1 MRFSDWMS
9 DVCSSDL
16 DAGADRHRGE
26 RGPADGVAF
35 GPAQGARDEVAE
47 QVGKQA
53 DRERQRARLQCP
65 QPAGVQRKVHSPG
78 TTLRAAASRL
88 PSAPRRTEAATSP
101 SSARSRSTHGLT
113 LPTAARAV
121 APARHGVYVW
131 PWVRSTTWATT

>member
-1 MRFSDWMS
+1 MIRRPPRSTLTDTLFPYTTLFRSPQ
-9 DVCSSDL
+9 V

-26 RGPADGVAF
+26 RGPADGVAC

-53 DRERQRARLQCP
+53 DRERQRARLLCP

-88 PSAPRRTEAATSP
+88 PSATRRTAAATSP
-101 SSARSRSTHGLT
+101 SSERSRSRNGMT
-113 LPTAARAV
+113 LRSAAGPEGTAA
-121 APARHGVYVW
+121 PGW
-131 PWVRSTTWATT
+131 

>member
-1 MRFSDWMS
+1 MNRRPPRSTRTYTLLPYTTRLRS
-9 DVCSSDL
+9 EQREQGPQG

-26 RGPADGVAF
+26 RGPADGVAC

-88 PSAPRRTEAATSP
+88 PSATRRTAA
-101 SSARSRSTHGLT
+101 AKIG
-113 LPTAARAV
+113 RAHV
-121 APARHGVYVW
+121 
-131 PWVRSTTWATT
+131 

>member
-1 MRFSDWMS
+1 MRISDWSS

-16 DAGADRHRGE
+16 VPQVDAGADRHRGE
-26 RGPADGVAF
+26 RGPADGVAC

-78 TTLRAAASRL
+78 TTLQIGSASWRE
-88 PSAPRRTEAATSP
+88 RVCP
-101 SSARSRSTHGLT
+101 SSVSFGGRRILKKKNKTPQT
-113 LPTAARAV
+113 IP
-121 APARHGVYVW
+121 
-131 PWVRSTTWATT
+131 